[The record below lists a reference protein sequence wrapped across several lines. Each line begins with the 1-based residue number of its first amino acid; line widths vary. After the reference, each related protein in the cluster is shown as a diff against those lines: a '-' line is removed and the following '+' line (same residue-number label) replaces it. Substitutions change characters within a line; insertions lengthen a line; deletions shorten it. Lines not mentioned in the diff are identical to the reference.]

1 MRGLCSTMPLT
12 GQAPRLL
19 FANQSLFPTAA
30 TSRDLNEIAGTE
42 APQRALAPAVPN
54 ERRWLEVR
62 AGETVQRT
70 MSAAGHQTEG
80 ERRRL
85 KSTRLSLTSLDKE
98 RARSLLR
105 KMLCVGKSGEGA
117 FGVYPRDL

>member
-1 MRGLCSTMPLT
+1 MKSLGLKLHSEPLRRLCQMRGAGLKS
-12 GQAPRLL
+12 GQAKR
-19 FANQSLFPTAA
+19 F
-30 TSRDLNEIAGTE
+30 R
-42 APQRALAPAVPN
+42 
-54 ERRWLEVR
+54 ERCPLP
-62 AGETVQRT
+62 
-70 MSAAGHQTEG
+70 GHQTEG

-105 KMLCVGKSGEGA
+105 KMLCVGESGEGA